1 MEPITVLTALGLLGT
16 GVAGVWRIAGS
27 IGEFKGKVV
36 NSLNNVEN
44 SLGLI
49 RTRLDDHDHRLR
61 ENESAIHQIKG
72 SL

>member
-1 MEPITVLTALGLLGT
+1 MG
-16 GVAGVWRIAGS
+16 AGVKALWVIAGS
-27 IGEFKGKVV
+27 LGEFKGKVMT
-36 NSLNNVEN
+36 SLENVEK

-49 RTRLDDHDHRLR
+49 HGRLDDHDHRLR